1 MALRKASSYSR
12 KKVRPYTRKSSKKSQ
27 AYIKAIPVPKI
38 VRFNMGDTKQY
49 PKGKY
54 SYEVRLISEDKLQI
68 RDNAIESCRMYIN
81 KVMDKHS
88 PGQYFFGVKV
98 YPHHILREN
107 KTAAGAGADRL
118 SSGMRHSFGIAI
130 GRAALVSPGKEI
142 FLIACPDDRI
152 ARIARDALG
161 DIKSKVPG
169 RTRILFQKV
178 R

>member
-1 MALRKASSYSR
+1 
-12 KKVRPYTRKSSKKSQ
+12 
-27 AYIKAIPVPKI
+27 
-38 VRFNMGDTKQY
+38 MGDTKQY

-54 SYEVRLISEDKLQI
+54 DYEVRLISEDKVQI
-68 RDNAIESCRMYIN
+68 RDNSIEACRMYIN
-81 KVMDKHS
+81 KVMDKNS

-118 SSGMRHSFGIAI
+118 SSGMRHSFGIAV
-130 GRAALVSPGKEI
+130 GRAAILNPGKEI